1 MICFLTTSVAKTTAN
16 TGKLSCSRIG
26 FEISIPSRNKFSK
39 CAVTNFNGRN
49 SQTYKPNFEIYARFH
64 CSYLHYFQWPGCQS
78 LAEIPAEIP
87 ACRWI

>member
-1 MICFLTTSVAKTTAN
+1 MLWMGRGRKFGCTTWQPSDRKP
-16 TGKLSCSRIG
+16 GIG
-26 FEISIPSRNKFSK
+26 YGMPSRNKFSK
-39 CAVTNFNGRN
+39 CAVTNFNGRK

-78 LAEIPAEIP
+78 LAEILAEIP